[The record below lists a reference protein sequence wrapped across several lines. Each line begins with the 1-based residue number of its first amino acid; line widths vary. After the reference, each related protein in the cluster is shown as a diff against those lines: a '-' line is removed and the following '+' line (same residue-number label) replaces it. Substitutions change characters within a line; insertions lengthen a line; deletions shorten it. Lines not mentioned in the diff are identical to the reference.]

1 MDRNHDVRDVV
12 HDTEAYPMV
21 TSDETGLNGHL
32 GSLTPKMQRGPARGP
47 RAVYEN
53 DFSELA
59 CGETR

>member
-47 RAVYEN
+47 RAVIRKR
-53 DFSELA
+53 L
-59 CGETR
+59 